1 MRRNLQRFLGW
12 GGAMLAVVTCSS
24 SLMSQA
30 AADPKATHI
39 ISDWSSHNVIFSKP
53 ATPEQAKRVEKDPR
67 YWQQRYRNQSLL
79 VTSPEE
85 ITNRRNHRLKRDWQ
99 ESMGTNASVGA
110 GNYPAKYSFAASI
123 AHCGNAPQPDFVVYS
138 TGLTGSS
145 TQASIVAYD
154 NLYSACSG
162 IVPSV
167 YWAYNTS
174 GRILTSPVFSYDGT
188 QVAFVQTN
196 AAQQGTL
203 VLLRWAAST
212 TETIGNPRRPT
223 VKDSGHYVGCM
234 APCLTTAVLK
244 NSLGTPADDTTSSLF
259 YDYSADTGYVGDSH
273 GWLHKFT
280 PLFNG
285 RPKEITR
292 GGWPVFVNSSNPSA
306 LSDPVHQYLGDV
318 FVGDVGGYLYRV
330 DPSGGVT
337 ASGQLDYGTG
347 IVDSPMV
354 DATAGLVY
362 VFASSDGSTNCA
374 DGTACAAVYQLAS
387 NFIDGDSGTAV
398 AVGQSVFYG
407 MMLTPNPLYDGDFDS
422 EYKNSLNATG
432 SLYVCG
438 NTGGNPTLYRVPIQA
453 GVMGEVS
460 VGPSLSG
467 TSSDAVCSAVTDFL
481 NPNATGGATEWIFV
495 STQGNGVPAACAHG
509 GCVMNFKDT
518 PWLPNTIYSN
528 GQEVLDTNL
537 HIEVVETGGR
547 SGSSVPTWSGSTD
560 GVTPDGSVQWLDQG
574 ALTTTTPAAWI
585 KLHSYHIRGTLIL
598 DNNNNIEYVSTTGTS
613 GGTIPTFNT
622 TAGGPTTDGTVI
634 WTNLGAIATAALPV
648 AGGASGIIIDN
659 FVGSG
664 ALAGA
669 SQVYFSTL
677 GNQTCST
684 SGTSGGCAVQAS
696 QSALQ

>member
-1 MRRNLQRFLGW
+1 MTSNLQRFLGW
-12 GGAMLAVVTCSS
+12 VGAVLAVLIYSS

-30 AADPKATHI
+30 APDPKATPI
-39 ISDWSSHNVIFSKP
+39 ISDWSSHKVIFSKP
-53 ATPEQAKRVEKDPR
+53 ATPEQAKRMDKDPR
-67 YWQQRYRNQSLL
+67 YWQQQYRGKSPL

-85 ITNRRNHRLKRDWQ
+85 ITNRRNYRLKRDWQ

-123 AHCGNAPQPDFVVYS
+123 ANCGNAPQPDFVVYS
-138 TGLTGSS
+138 TGLTGTS

-154 NLYSACSG
+154 NLYSACTG

-196 AAQQGTL
+196 AALHGTL
-203 VLLRWAAST
+203 VLLRWSASGS
-212 TETIGNPRRPT
+212 ETIGNPGTPT
-223 VKDSGHYVGCM
+223 PENHSHYQGCP
-234 APCLTTAVLK
+234 APCVTSALLTD
-244 NSLGTPADDTTSSLF
+244 SSGTPADDTTSSIF
-259 YDYSADTGYVGDSH
+259 YDYSSDTAYVGDSH

-285 RPKEITR
+285 GPTEIR
-292 GGWPVFVNSSNPSA
+292 SGGWPVFVNSSNPLP

-318 FVGDVGGYLYRV
+318 FVGDAGGYLYRV

-337 ASGQLDYGTG
+337 TSGQLDYGTG

-374 DGTACAAVYQLAS
+374 DGAACAAVYQLAS
-387 NFIDGDSGTAV
+387 NFVDGDSGTAV
-398 AVGQSVFYG
+398 AVGQSVVYG

-422 EYKNSLNATG
+422 GYKNSLNATG
-432 SLYVCG
+432 NLYVCG

-460 VGPSLSG
+460 VGPSLSS
-467 TSSDAVCSAVTDFL
+467 TSSDAACSAVTDFL

-509 GCVMNFKDT
+509 GCVLNFKDT
-518 PWLPNTIYSN
+518 PWLPNTTYSV

-537 HIEVVETGGR
+537 HIEVVETAGR
-547 SGSSVPTWSGSTD
+547 SGSSVPTWNGSTD

-574 ALTTTTPAAWI
+574 LLTTTTPSAWI
-585 KLHSYHIRGTLIL
+585 MNHVYHTKALIL
-598 DNNNNIEYVSTTGTS
+598 DSNSNIEYVSTGGTS
-613 GGTIPTFNT
+613 GATIPTFNT
-622 TAGGPTTDGTVI
+622 TAGGNTTDGTVT
-634 WTNLGAIATAALPV
+634 WTNLGAIATAALPA
-648 AGGASGIIIDN
+648 AGGASNIIIDN

-664 ALAGA
+664 TLAGA